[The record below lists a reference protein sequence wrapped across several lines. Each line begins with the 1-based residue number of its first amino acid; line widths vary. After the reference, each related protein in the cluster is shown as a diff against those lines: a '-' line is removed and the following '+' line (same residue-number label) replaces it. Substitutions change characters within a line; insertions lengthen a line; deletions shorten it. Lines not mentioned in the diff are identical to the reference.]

1 MYSHLIYSE
10 KIQKNVSQ
18 GDKNGALKS
27 FRFPSIS
34 KYSYFQGFVNSIIK
48 KGSATMVIAL
58 TFIVIALTFIVIA
71 LTLIVNALARIV
83 NVLTRIINVL
93 ATIVNVFATFVNV
106 FTIRADVFARTA
118 NVFAIPLIEFTKNI
132 HLRPKICRARDK
144 IAPAL
149 A

>member
-48 KGSATMVIAL
+48 KGSATM
-58 TFIVIALTFIVIA
+58 VIALTFIVIA